1 LTDTPLLQA
10 YLPFE
15 EFEMTQSRA
24 TTSIIDTH
32 RHIFGPKLLKKFV
45 ENIGFDDKK
54 PLPQANA
61 GEMFFYRESVDVD
74 YSMQIQKQSGVTLC
88 VNSYGGEI
96 ETFAKQIIK
105 TSTID
110 TLKFLHDESFELQDR
125 FPNDIAVMAN
135 AHALD
140 ESTREVI
147 DPLISSKQAYGVS
160 ICTSYG
166 AGPEQVFLDSPKA
179 EWLWEY
185 AQDKDILVHIH
196 PPLVALGASAMQ
208 QYRLNEAV
216 GRPFDTAL
224 SAARM
229 IFSGVFDRYPKLKVL
244 FVHMGGALAPIICR
258 LDWNW
263 ELNYNGIQ
271 NPPLEKVDKN
281 VRKPSEYFKSNIYVD
296 CMGPSAIAL
305 KAMIET
311 CGIDR
316 VLFGSD
322 FGPVPMS
329 PKLHIDL
336 INDTIANAGDREKIF
351 SLNALALLRLQN
363 ATTPLLAGAQAAG
376 AGAR

>member
-1 LTDTPLLQA
+1 
-10 YLPFE
+10 
-15 EFEMTQSRA
+15 MTQSQTAR
-24 TTSIIDTH
+24 SIIDTH
-32 RHIFGPKLLKKFV
+32 RHIFGPKLVQKFLL
-45 ENIGFDDKK
+45 NIGFDDKK

-74 YSMQIQKQSGVTLC
+74 YSMQVQRESGVTLC

-105 TSTID
+105 ASTVD
-110 TLKFLHDESFELQDR
+110 TIKFLHDESFELRDR
-125 FPNDIAVMAN
+125 YPNDIAVMAN
-135 AHALD
+135 AHAL
-140 ESTREVI
+140 EENTRDVI
-147 DPLISSKQAYGVS
+147 DPLISNKQVCAIN

-166 AGPEQVFLDSPKA
+166 AGEYQVFLDSPKA

-185 AQDKDILVHIH
+185 AQDKDVLVHIH
-196 PPLVALGASAMQ
+196 PPLVAIGAVAMQ
-208 QYRLNEAV
+208 QYRLNEAL

-229 IFSGVFDRYPKLKVL
+229 IFSGVFDKYPKLKVL
-244 FVHMGGALAPIICR
+244 FVHMGGAIAPVICR

-271 NPPLEKVDKN
+271 NPPIEKVDKN
-281 VRKPSEYFKSNIYVD
+281 VRKPSEYFKSNIFVD

-311 CGIDR
+311 CGVDR

-336 INDTIANAGDREKIF
+336 INDTIPDAADREKIF
-351 SLNALALLRLQN
+351 STTALALLRLQS
-363 ATTPLLAGAQAAG
+363 ADTSFIPERKTAAAG
-376 AGAR
+376 GTGNAK